1 MRNYLII
8 SIKRFWQGSYS
19 PRAPSKASLTEEDI
33 KIIPMPTHPVVSL
46 GGERAP
52 WLFFLFLFWGER
64 GDYSL
69 IRECGSRDE
78 CRSVVIMMLK
88 VMVIVMVS
96 VVILGRVII
105 MMGMMMVLDDGNNY
119 YINDRM
125 ITISMAMIT
134 ILMVLR
140 ITIWINI
147 NIITILQMILI

>member
-1 MRNYLII
+1 MHHQRPVSQRKILKLFPCQRTLPYLWAE
-8 SIKRFWQGSYS
+8 RERRDYS
-19 PRAPSKASLTEEDI
+19 
-33 KIIPMPTHPVVSL
+33 
-46 GGERAP
+46 
-52 WLFFLFLFWGER
+52 FLFLFWGER

-134 ILMVLR
+134 MLMVLR
-140 ITIWINI
+140 ITI
-147 NIITILQMILI
+147 